1 MIKEL
6 KLRVQIVPRT
16 VLPGSSSTSA
26 TTAGNQHPS
35 NTGSCRLISACDGS
49 ILSSVPER
57 TAGKNYWQVALRNLA
72 QRRSESK
79 LPLKTCVPWPNGGLD
94 SGSASPP

>member
-1 MIKEL
+1 MF
-6 KLRVQIVPRT
+6 KLYHEQCLARLQQHVRYHRGQPAPIQHRV
-16 VLPGSSSTSA
+16 LSFK
-26 TTAGNQHPS
+26 
-35 NTGSCRLISACDGS
+35 SACDGS